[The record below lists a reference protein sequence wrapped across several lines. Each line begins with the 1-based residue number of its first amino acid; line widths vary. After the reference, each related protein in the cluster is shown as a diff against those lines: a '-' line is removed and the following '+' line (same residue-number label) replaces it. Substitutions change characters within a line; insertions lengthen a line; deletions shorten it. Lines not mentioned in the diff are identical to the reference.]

1 MRGAGDNVAGRRM
14 CDAPAAMSV
23 RLRQTAVLGLLI
35 ALAVCATPLLMLV
48 HAPLHAQTPPATEAR
63 LRQQQQDLQK
73 LRQERE
79 SLERRMGELQRS
91 ARTLAD
97 EVVNLDRQAD
107 ATSRLVSA
115 LEEQLTAITIEVD
128 SATGRLVR
136 AEDELLSKRA
146 VLQRRVVD
154 IYKRG
159 PLYSA
164 EAMLSA
170 RSFGELVARY
180 KYLYEVARHDRS
192 LVARV
197 ETLRDQIGGQRDLLV
212 RLQDGILRN
221 RTEKSQEE
229 QRLRALEQQRA
240 RRLTVVQ
247 RDATQARERLAQ
259 LARDEARLTNLIANL
274 EETRRR
280 AELAPNAAPAAPSTL
295 RTSDFGKLDWPVD
308 GDILYRFGRVVNP
321 NNTTTRWNGLGIA
334 ARAGTSV
341 RAVAAGEVMVA
352 EAIGTYG
359 LTVIV
364 QHGGGDYSVYGS
376 LAGISVRKGASV
388 SKGQMIGTVGAADP
402 DLPPHLHFEMRPRG
416 RAVDPLEWLR
426 AQRP

>member
-1 MRGAGDNVAGRRM
+1 MISRF
-14 CDAPAAMSV
+14 
-23 RLRQTAVLGLLI
+23 TLI
-35 ALAVCATPLLMLV
+35 ACLAIGGGVTGAAGALY
-48 HAPLHAQTPPATEAR
+48 AQAQTSTSDAR
-63 LRQQQQDLQK
+63 LRQQQQELQK

-79 SLERRMGELQRS
+79 QLERRMGDLQRS

-97 EVVNLDRQAD
+97 EVVNLDRQAE
-107 ATSRLVSA
+107 ATAKLVTV
-115 LEEQLTAITIEVD
+115 LEQQLAEITAEVD

-180 KYLYEVARHDRS
+180 KYLYEVARNDRG
-192 LVARV
+192 LVSRV
-197 ETLRDQIGGQRDLLV
+197 ETLRDQIAGQRTLLV
-212 RLQDGILRN
+212 RLQDGISRN
-221 RTEKSQEE
+221 RSEKTAEE
-229 QRLRALEQQRA
+229 QRLRALEQQRT

-247 RDATQARERLAQ
+247 RDATQTRARLTQ
-259 LARDEARLTNLIANL
+259 LARDEARLSNMIATL

-280 AELAPNAAPAAPSTL
+280 AELAPNAKPAAPSTL
-295 RTSDFGKLDWPVD
+295 KTSDFGKLDWPVD
-308 GDILYRFGRVVNP
+308 GDILYRFGRVVNQ

-341 RAVAAGEVMVA
+341 RSVAAGEVMVA

-376 LAGISVRKGASV
+376 LAGLSVRKGATV
-388 SKGQMIGTVGAADP
+388 TKGQVIGTVGAADP
-402 DLPPHLHFEMRPRG
+402 ELPPHLHFEMRPRG

>member
-1 MRGAGDNVAGRRM
+1 VNARVALLVLLALSGLGT
-14 CDAPAAMSV
+14 S
-23 RLRQTAVLGLLI
+23 LR
-35 ALAVCATPLLMLV
+35 
-48 HAPLHAQTPPATEAR
+48 AQSTEAR
-63 LRQQQQDLQK
+63 LRSQQQELQK

-79 SLERRMGELQRS
+79 QLEKRMGELQRS

-107 ATSRLVSA
+107 ATSRLVAA
-115 LEEQLTAITIEVD
+115 LEQQLAEITAEVD

-136 AEDELLSKRA
+136 AEDELLGKRA

-159 PLYSA
+159 PLFSA

-180 KYLYEVARHDRS
+180 KYLYEVARRDRT
-192 LVARV
+192 LVERV
-197 ETLRDQIGGQRDLLV
+197 QLLRDQIADQRMLLV
-212 RLQDGILRN
+212 RLQDGIERN
-221 RTEKSQEE
+221 RTEKAAEE
-229 QRLRALEQQRA
+229 TRLRALEQERQ
-240 RRLTVVQ
+240 RRLTTVQ
-247 RDATQARERLAQ
+247 RDATQTRQRLTQ
-259 LARDEARLTNLIANL
+259 LARDEARLSNLIANL
-274 EETRRR
+274 ETTRRR

-295 RTSDFGKLDWPVD
+295 RTSDLGKLDWPVD
-308 GDILYRFGRVVNP
+308 GEILYRFGRVVNP

-334 ARAGTSV
+334 ARAGTTV
-341 RAVAAGEVMVA
+341 RSVAAGEVMVA

-359 LTVIV
+359 LTVII

-376 LAGISVRKGASV
+376 LAGINIRKGSMV
-388 SKGQMIGTVGAADP
+388 TKGQVIGTVGATDP
-402 DLPPHLHFEMRPRG
+402 ELPPHLHFEMRPRG

-426 AQRP
+426 AQAP

>member
-1 MRGAGDNVAGRRM
+1 VAGRVIR
-14 CDAPAAMSV
+14 
-23 RLRQTAVLGLLI
+23 RITLI
-35 ALAVCATPLLMLV
+35 ACLAVSGVVTGGAGV
-48 HAPLHAQTPPATEAR
+48 LHAQATTTDAR
-63 LRQQQQDLQK
+63 LRQQQQELQK

-79 SLERRMGELQRS
+79 QLERRMGDLQRS

-97 EVVNLDRQAD
+97 EVVNLDRQAE
-107 ATSRLVSA
+107 ATAKLVSV
-115 LEEQLTAITIEVD
+115 LEQQLAEITAEVD

-180 KYLYEVARHDRS
+180 KYLYEVARNDRG
-192 LVARV
+192 LVSRV
-197 ETLRDQIGGQRDLLV
+197 ETLRDQIAGQRTLLV
-212 RLQDGILRN
+212 RLQDGISRN
-221 RTEKSQEE
+221 RSEKTAEE
-229 QRLRALEQQRA
+229 QRLRALEQQRT

-247 RDATQARERLAQ
+247 RDATQTRARLTQ
-259 LARDEARLTNLIANL
+259 LARDEARLSNMIATL

-280 AELAPNAAPAAPSTL
+280 AELAPNAKPAAPSTL
-295 RTSDFGKLDWPVD
+295 KTSDFGKLDWPVD
-308 GDILYRFGRVVNP
+308 GDILYRFGRVVNQ

-341 RAVAAGEVMVA
+341 RSVAAGEVMVA

-376 LAGISVRKGASV
+376 LAGLSVRKGATI
-388 SKGQMIGTVGAADP
+388 SKGQVIGTVGAADP
-402 DLPPHLHFEMRPRG
+402 ELPPHLHFEMRPRG

>member
-1 MRGAGDNVAGRRM
+1 MIRRI
-14 CDAPAAMSV
+14 
-23 RLRQTAVLGLLI
+23 TLI
-35 ALAVCATPLLMLV
+35 ACFAIGGAVTGGVGA
-48 HAPLHAQTPPATEAR
+48 LHAQATNTDAR
-63 LRQQQQDLQK
+63 LRQQQQELQK

-79 SLERRMGELQRS
+79 QLERRMGDLQRS

-97 EVVNLDRQAD
+97 EVVNLDRQAE
-107 ATSRLVSA
+107 ATAKLVTV
-115 LEEQLTAITIEVD
+115 LEQQLAEITAEVD

-180 KYLYEVARHDRS
+180 KYLYEVARNDRG
-192 LVARV
+192 LVSRV
-197 ETLRDQIGGQRDLLV
+197 ETLRDQIAGQRTLLV
-212 RLQDGILRN
+212 RLQDGISRN
-221 RTEKSQEE
+221 RIEKTAEE
-229 QRLRALEQQRA
+229 QRLRTLEQQRT

-247 RDATQARERLAQ
+247 RDATQTRARLTQ
-259 LARDEARLTNLIANL
+259 LARDEARLSNLISTL

-280 AELAPNAAPAAPSTL
+280 AELAPNAKPAAPSTL
-295 RTSDFGKLDWPVD
+295 KTSDFGKLDWPVD
-308 GDILYRFGRVVNP
+308 GDILYRFGRVVNQ

-341 RAVAAGEVMVA
+341 RSVAAGEVMVA

-376 LAGISVRKGASV
+376 LAGLSVRKGATI
-388 SKGQMIGTVGAADP
+388 SKGQVIGTVGAADP
-402 DLPPHLHFEMRPRG
+402 ELPPHLHFEMRPRG

>member
-1 MRGAGDNVAGRRM
+1 VWALLLPLVA
-14 CDAPAAMSV
+14 
-23 RLRQTAVLGLLI
+23 I
-35 ALAVCATPLLMLV
+35 AFAQATPV
-48 HAPLHAQTPPATEAR
+48 RSASAQSTEAR
-63 LRQQQQDLQK
+63 LRQQQQELRK

-79 SLERRMGELQRS
+79 SLESRMDELQSS

-107 ATSRLVSA
+107 ATARLVAA
-115 LEEQLTAITIEVD
+115 LETQLTEITAEVD

-136 AEDELLSKRA
+136 AEDELLGKRA

-159 PLYSA
+159 PLFSA

-170 RSFGELVARY
+170 NSFGELVARY
-180 KYLYEVARHDRS
+180 KYLHEVARRDRA

-197 ETLRDQIGGQRDLLV
+197 ESLRDQIAGQRDLLV
-212 RLQDGILRN
+212 RLQDGIARN
-221 RTEKSQEE
+221 RTEKAEE
-229 QRLRALEQQRA
+229 ENRLRALEQQRQ
-240 RRLTVVQ
+240 RRLTTVQ
-247 RDATQARERLAQ
+247 RNATQTRQRLTQ
-259 LARDEARLTNLIANL
+259 LARDEARLSNLIANL
-274 EETRRR
+274 ETNRRR
-280 AELAPNAAPAAPSTL
+280 AERAPNAAPAAPSTL
-295 RTSDFGKLDWPVD
+295 KTSDLGTLDWPVD
-308 GDILYRFGRVVNP
+308 GGILYRFGRVVNP

-341 RAVAAGEVMVA
+341 RSVAAGEIMVA

-376 LAGISVRKGASV
+376 LAGVSVRKGARIT
-388 SKGQMIGTVGAADP
+388 KGQVIGTVGAADP
-402 DLPPHLHFEMRPRG
+402 ELPPHLHFEVRPGG

-426 AQRP
+426 AQRR

>member
-1 MRGAGDNVAGRRM
+1 VAGRVIWR
-14 CDAPAAMSV
+14 V
-23 RLRQTAVLGLLI
+23 TLI
-35 ALAVCATPLLMLV
+35 ACLAIGVAVTGGAGALQAQAT
-48 HAPLHAQTPPATEAR
+48 TTDAR
-63 LRQQQQDLQK
+63 LRQQQQELQK

-79 SLERRMGELQRS
+79 QLERRMGDLQRS

-97 EVVNLDRQAD
+97 EVVNLDRQAE
-107 ATSRLVSA
+107 ATAKLVTV
-115 LEEQLTAITIEVD
+115 LEQQLAEITAEVD

-136 AEDELLSKRA
+136 AEDELLAKRA

-180 KYLYEVARHDRS
+180 KYLYEVARNDRG
-192 LVARV
+192 LVSRV
-197 ETLRDQIGGQRDLLV
+197 ETLRDQIAGQRTLLV
-212 RLQDGILRN
+212 RLQDGISRN
-221 RTEKSQEE
+221 RSEKTAEE
-229 QRLRALEQQRA
+229 QRLRTLEQQRT

-247 RDATQARERLAQ
+247 RDATQTRARLTQ
-259 LARDEARLTNLIANL
+259 LARDEARLSNMIATL

-280 AELAPNAAPAAPSTL
+280 AELAPNAKPAAPSTL
-295 RTSDFGKLDWPVD
+295 KTSDFGKLDWPVD
-308 GDILYRFGRVVNP
+308 GDILYRFGRVVNQ

-341 RAVAAGEVMVA
+341 RSVAAGEVMVA

-376 LAGISVRKGASV
+376 LAGLSVRKGATIA
-388 SKGQMIGTVGAADP
+388 KGQVIGTVGAADP
-402 DLPPHLHFEMRPRG
+402 ELPPHLHFEMRPRG